1 MLLSEFSQEFDINPS
16 PRKIIF
22 NYCELIHVSGDI
34 FNAGKNVEDRD
45 DYGFTGPFFKKNFIY
60 ITIQKYN
67 L

>member
-34 FNAGKNVEDRD
+34 FNAGGNIVYQEY
-45 DYGFTGPFFKKNFIY
+45 YGFTGLFFKVAPIFIDD
-60 ITIQKYN
+60 IT
-67 L
+67 